1 MKIKFSS
8 LIIAAALVN
17 VSACTYIK
25 NLFPDKEKDYQ
36 FTTEIPPLILPASLS
51 ADSLSKAPLAPIS
64 EAGAAAPVVRH
75 SETVAAPVAAA
86 ADQGS
91 AAAAAVETP
100 VVAETAEI
108 DEVAPYTPAPATE
121 ADTAIE
127 RKAIQLELID
137 VGTESGRLR
146 IGAAPKMAW
155 RLVGKALSRKSIE
168 VTTRNQDDR
177 LFHVQYDADKQVVED
192 DSIFDEMT
200 FFFSGLAITER
211 QYIIKLIDIN
221 PQQTD
226 VIVVDAEQKPVADA
240 GSLSLLKLL
249 HDTIKADLAK

>member
-17 VSACTYIK
+17 VSACTYVK

-51 ADSLSKAPLAPIS
+51 ADSLSKAPLVPIA

-75 SETVAAPVAAA
+75 TETVAAPVAAA
-86 ADQGS
+86 DQGS
-91 AAAAAVETP
+91 VAAAAVETP
-100 VVAETAEI
+100 AVAETAEI

-121 ADTAIE
+121 ADAAIE
-127 RKAIQLELID
+127 RKAIQLELVD
-137 VGTESGRLR
+137 ANTESGRLR

-168 VTTRNQDDR
+168 VTSRNQDDK

-192 DSIFDEMT
+192 GIVDEIT

-226 VIVVDAEQKPVADA
+226 VIVVDTEQKPVADA
-240 GSLSLLKLL
+240 GSSSLLKLL

>member
-17 VSACTYIK
+17 VSACTYVK

-36 FTTEIPPLILPASLS
+36 FTTEIPPLILPTSLS

-64 EAGAAAPVVRH
+64 EVGAVAPVVRH

-91 AAAAAVETP
+91 VAAAAVETP
-100 VVAETAEI
+100 AVAETAEI

-137 VGTESGRLR
+137 AGTESGRLR

-192 DSIFDEMT
+192 GIVDEIT
-200 FFFSGLAITER
+200 FFFSGLVITER